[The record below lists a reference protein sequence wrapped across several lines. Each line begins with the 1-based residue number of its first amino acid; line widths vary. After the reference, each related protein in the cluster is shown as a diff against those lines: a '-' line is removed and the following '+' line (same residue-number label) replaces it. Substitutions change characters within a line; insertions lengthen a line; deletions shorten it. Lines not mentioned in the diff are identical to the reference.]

1 MNEVKIKIDF
11 NAYYSENK
19 GVFNDGGIYP
29 ILEYLNDNKLKDA
42 LVRLDVDDK
51 NKNSW
56 EEVDLFCKELSINS
70 LDYTVNEKSH
80 PKYTANVTCN
90 FASGKSLIK
99 MLIEIGRLGNC
110 GHSYTILINDKRF
123 SFDADGAVYISSIN
137 GTKLNH
143 ELFSNIN
150 KQIDTYNKGVQKEDE
165 SVNESSCRFKIT
177 ENDIANMVEEA
188 IRKVINKK
196 IV

>member
-1 MNEVKIKIDF
+1 MNEVKIKINF
-11 NAYYSENK
+11 NAYYSEK
-19 GVFNDGGIYP
+19 KRVFNDGGIYP
-29 ILEYLNDNKLKDA
+29 ILEYLKDNKLKDA

-90 FASGKSLIK
+90 PASGKSLIK
-99 MLIEIGRLGNC
+99 MLVQIGLLGNG
-110 GHSYTILINDKRF
+110 GHSYSILINDKRF
-123 SFDADGAVYISSIN
+123 SFDGDGADYISSIN
-137 GTKLNH
+137 DTKVNR
-143 ELFSNIN
+143 ELLSVD
-150 KQIDTYNKGVQKEDE
+150 KQIDVYNKGVQKEGE
-165 SVNESSCRFKIT
+165 NVNESSRRFKIT

-196 IV
+196 II

>member
-11 NAYYSENK
+11 NAYYNEKK
-19 GVFNDGGIYP
+19 GIFDDGGVYP
-29 ILEYLNDNKLKDA
+29 ILEYLKDNKLKDV

-70 LDYTVNEKSH
+70 LDYTVDEKSH
-80 PKYTANVTCN
+80 PKYTANLTCN
-90 FASGKSLIK
+90 PASGKSLIK
-99 MLIEIGRLGNC
+99 MLVQMGFLGNG
-110 GHSYTILINDKRF
+110 GHSYSILINDKRF
-123 SFDADGAVYISSIN
+123 SFDGDGADYISSIN
-137 GTKLNH
+137 DTKVNR
-143 ELFSNIN
+143 ELLSVD
-150 KQIDTYNKGVQKEDE
+150 KQIDVYNKGVQKEDE
-165 SVNESSCRFKIT
+165 NLNESSRCFKIT

-196 IV
+196 

>member
-11 NAYYSENK
+11 NAYYSEKK

-29 ILEYLNDNKLKDA
+29 ILEYLKDNKLKDA

-90 FASGKSLIK
+90 PASGKSLIK
-99 MLIEIGRLGNC
+99 MLVQMGCLGNG

-123 SFDADGAVYISSIN
+123 SFDGDGADYISSIN
-137 GTKLNH
+137 DTKVNR
-143 ELFSNIN
+143 ELLSVD
-150 KQIDTYNKGVQKEDE
+150 KQIDVYNKGVQKEGE
-165 SVNESSCRFKIT
+165 NVNESSRRFKIT

-196 IV
+196 II

>member
-11 NAYYSENK
+11 NAYYSEKK

-29 ILEYLNDNKLKDA
+29 ILEYLRDNNLKDA
-42 LVRLDVDDK
+42 LVRLDVEVK

-56 EEVDLFCKELSINS
+56 DEVDLFCKELSIKK
-70 LDYTVNEKSH
+70 LDYTVNKNKH
-80 PKYTANVTCN
+80 PKYTANVTCSP
-90 FASGKSLIK
+90 ASGKSLIK
-99 MLIEIGRLGNC
+99 MLIKMAELGNC
-110 GHSYTILINDKRF
+110 GHSYMILINDKKF
-123 SFDADGAVYISSIN
+123 SFDGDGADHISSIN
-137 GTKLNH
+137 DTEVNH

-196 IV
+196 

>member
-11 NAYYSENK
+11 NAYYNEKKSI
-19 GVFNDGGIYP
+19 FDDGGVYP
-29 ILEYLNDNKLKDA
+29 ILEYLKDNKLKDVV
-42 LVRLDVDDK
+42 VRLDVDEK

-56 EEVDLFCKELSINS
+56 EEVDLFCKELTINS

-80 PKYTANVTCN
+80 PKYTANVTCSP
-90 FASGKSLIK
+90 ASGKSLIK
-99 MLIEIGRLGNC
+99 MLVQMGFLGNG

-123 SFDADGAVYISSIN
+123 SFDGDGADYISSIN
-137 GTKLNH
+137 DTKVNR
-143 ELFSNIN
+143 ELLSVD
-150 KQIDTYNKGVQKEDE
+150 KQIDVYNKGVQKEGE
-165 SVNESSCRFKIT
+165 NINESSRYFKIT

>member
-1 MNEVKIKIDF
+1 MNEVKIKINF
-11 NAYYSENK
+11 NAYYNEKK
-19 GVFNDGGIYP
+19 GIFDDGGVYP
-29 ILEYLNDNKLKDA
+29 ILEYLKDNKLKDA

-70 LDYTVNEKSH
+70 LDYTVDEKSH
-80 PKYTANVTCN
+80 PKYTANLTCN
-90 FASGKSLIK
+90 PASGKSLVK
-99 MLIEIGRLGNC
+99 MLVQMGFLGNG
-110 GHSYTILINDKRF
+110 GHSYSILINDKRF
-123 SFDADGAVYISSIN
+123 SFDGDGADYISSIN
-137 GTKLNH
+137 DTKVNR
-143 ELFSNIN
+143 ELLSID
-150 KQIDTYNKGVQKEDE
+150 KQIDVYNKGVQKEDE
-165 SVNESSCRFKIT
+165 NLNESSRCFKIT

>member
-11 NAYYSENK
+11 NAYYSEKK

-29 ILEYLNDNKLKDA
+29 ILEYLKDNKLKDA
-42 LVRLDVDDK
+42 LVRLDVDEK

-56 EEVDLFCKELSINS
+56 EEVDLFCKELTINS

-90 FASGKSLIK
+90 PASGKSLIK
-99 MLIEIGRLGNC
+99 MLVQMGCLGNG

-123 SFDADGAVYISSIN
+123 SFDGDGADYISSIN
-137 GTKLNH
+137 DTKVNR
-143 ELFSNIN
+143 ELLSVD
-150 KQIDTYNKGVQKEDE
+150 KQIDVYNKGVQKEGE
-165 SVNESSCRFKIT
+165 NVNESSRRFKIT

-188 IRKVINKK
+188 IRKVKNK
-196 IV
+196 

>member
-1 MNEVKIKIDF
+1 MNEVKIKINF
-11 NAYYSENK
+11 NAYYSEK
-19 GVFNDGGIYP
+19 KRVFNDGGIYP
-29 ILEYLNDNKLKDA
+29 ILEYLKDNKLKDA

-90 FASGKSLIK
+90 PASGKSLIK
-99 MLIEIGRLGNC
+99 MLVQIGLLGNG
-110 GHSYTILINDKRF
+110 GHSYSILINDKRF
-123 SFDADGAVYISSIN
+123 SFDGDGADYISSIN
-137 GTKLNH
+137 DTKVNR
-143 ELFSNIN
+143 ELLSVD
-150 KQIDTYNKGVQKEDE
+150 KQIDVYNKGVKKEDE
-165 SVNESSCRFKIT
+165 NVNESSRCFKIT

>member
-11 NAYYSENK
+11 NAYYSEKK

-29 ILEYLNDNKLKDA
+29 ILEYLKNNKLKDA

-56 EEVDLFCKELSINS
+56 EEVDLFCKELSIKT
-70 LDYTVNEKSH
+70 LDYTINEKSY

-90 FASGKSLIK
+90 PASGKSLIK
-99 MLIEIGRLGNC
+99 MLVQMGCLGNG

-123 SFDADGAVYISSIN
+123 SFDGDGADYISSIN

-143 ELFSNIN
+143 ELFSFITN
-150 KQIDTYNKGVQKEDE
+150 QIATYNTGVQKEDE

-177 ENDIANMVEEA
+177 ENDIANMVDEA

-196 IV
+196 TV

>member
-11 NAYYSENK
+11 NAYYNEKK
-19 GVFNDGGIYP
+19 GIFDDGGVYP
-29 ILEYLNDNKLKDA
+29 ILEYLKDNKLKDA

-70 LDYTVNEKSH
+70 LDYTVDEKSH
-80 PKYTANVTCN
+80 PKYTANLTCN
-90 FASGKSLIK
+90 PASGKSLIK
-99 MLIEIGRLGNC
+99 MLVQMGFLGNG
-110 GHSYTILINDKRF
+110 GHSYSILINDKRF
-123 SFDADGAVYISSIN
+123 SFDGDGADYISSIN
-137 GTKLNH
+137 DTKVNR
-143 ELFSNIN
+143 ELLSVD
-150 KQIDTYNKGVQKEDE
+150 KQIDVYNKGVQKEDKNL
-165 SVNESSCRFKIT
+165 NESSRCFKIT

-196 IV
+196 

>member
-11 NAYYSENK
+11 NAYYSEKK

-29 ILEYLNDNKLKDA
+29 ILEYLKDNKLKDA

-70 LDYTVNEKSH
+70 LDYTVDEKSH
-80 PKYTANVTCN
+80 PKYTANITCN
-90 FASGKSLIK
+90 PASGKSLIK
-99 MLIEIGRLGNC
+99 MLVQMGFLGNG

-123 SFDADGAVYISSIN
+123 SFDGDGADYISSIN
-137 GTKLNH
+137 DTKVNR
-143 ELFSNIN
+143 ELLSVD
-150 KQIDTYNKGVQKEDE
+150 KQINVYNKSIQKEDE
-165 SVNESSCRFKIT
+165 NVNESSRCFKIT

-196 IV
+196 

>member
-11 NAYYSENK
+11 NAYYSEKK

-29 ILEYLNDNKLKDA
+29 ILEYLKDNKLKDA

-56 EEVDLFCKELSINS
+56 DEVDLFCKELSIKK
-70 LDYTVNEKSH
+70 LDYTVNKNKH
-80 PKYTANVTCN
+80 PKYTANVTCSP
-90 FASGKSLIK
+90 ASGKSLIK
-99 MLIEIGRLGNC
+99 MLIKMAELGNC
-110 GHSYTILINDKRF
+110 GHSYMILVNDKKF
-123 SFDADGAVYISSIN
+123 SFDGDGADHISSIN
-137 GTKLNH
+137 DTEVNH

-150 KQIDTYNKGVQKEDE
+150 KQIDIYNKGVQKEDE
-165 SVNESSCRFKIT
+165 NVNESSCRFKIT

>member
-1 MNEVKIKIDF
+1 MNEVKIKIKF
-11 NAYYSENK
+11 NAYYNEKK
-19 GVFNDGGIYP
+19 GIFNDGGVYP
-29 ILEYLNDNKLKDA
+29 ILEYLKDNKLKDA

-70 LDYTVNEKSH
+70 LDYTVDEKSR
-80 PKYTANVTCN
+80 PKYTANITCN
-90 FASGKSLIK
+90 PSSGKSLIK
-99 MLIEIGRLGNC
+99 MLVQMGFLGNG
-110 GHSYTILINDKRF
+110 GHSYSILINDKRF
-123 SFDADGAVYISSIN
+123 SFDGDGADYISSIN
-137 GTKLNH
+137 DTKVNRKL
-143 ELFSNIN
+143 LSVD
-150 KQIDTYNKGVQKEDE
+150 KQIDVYNKGIQKEDE
-165 SVNESSCRFKIT
+165 NVNESSRCFKIT

>member
-11 NAYYSENK
+11 NAYYNEKK
-19 GVFNDGGIYP
+19 GIFDDGGVYP
-29 ILEYLNDNKLKDA
+29 ILEYLKDNKLKDVV
-42 LVRLDVDDK
+42 VRLDVDDK

-56 EEVDLFCKELSINS
+56 EEVDLFCKELTINS

-80 PKYTANVTCN
+80 PKYTANVTCSP
-90 FASGKSLIK
+90 ASGKSLIK
-99 MLIEIGRLGNC
+99 MLVQMGFLGNG

-123 SFDADGAVYISSIN
+123 SFDGDGADYISSIN
-137 GTKLNH
+137 DTKVNR
-143 ELFSNIN
+143 ELLSVD
-150 KQIDTYNKGVQKEDE
+150 KQINVYNKGIQKEDE
-165 SVNESSCRFKIT
+165 NVNESSRCFKIT

>member
-11 NAYYSENK
+11 NAYYSEKK

-29 ILEYLNDNKLKDA
+29 ILEYLKDNKLKDA

-90 FASGKSLIK
+90 PASGKSLIK
-99 MLIEIGRLGNC
+99 MLVQMGCLGNG

-123 SFDADGAVYISSIN
+123 SFDGDGADYISSIN
-137 GTKLNH
+137 DTKVNR
-143 ELFSNIN
+143 ELLSVD
-150 KQIDTYNKGVQKEDE
+150 KQIDVYNKGVQKEDE
-165 SVNESSCRFKIT
+165 NVNESSRCFKIT

>member
-11 NAYYSENK
+11 NAYYNEKK
-19 GVFNDGGIYP
+19 GIFDDGGVYP
-29 ILEYLNDNKLKDA
+29 ILEYLKDNKLKDVV
-42 LVRLDVDDK
+42 VRLDVDEK

-80 PKYTANVTCN
+80 PKYTANVTCSP
-90 FASGKSLIK
+90 ASGKSLIK
-99 MLIEIGRLGNC
+99 MLVQMGFLGNG

-123 SFDADGAVYISSIN
+123 SFDGDGADYISSIN
-137 GTKLNH
+137 DTKVNR
-143 ELFSNIN
+143 ELLSVD
-150 KQIDTYNKGVQKEDE
+150 KQIDVYNKGVQKEDE
-165 SVNESSCRFKIT
+165 NLNESSRCFKIT

-196 IV
+196 

>member
-11 NAYYSENK
+11 NAYYSEKK

-29 ILEYLNDNKLKDA
+29 ILEYLKDNKLKDA

-70 LDYTVNEKSH
+70 LDYTVNEKSR

-99 MLIEIGRLGNC
+99 MLIEIGRLGNI

-123 SFDADGAVYISSIN
+123 SFDGDGADYIYSIN
-137 GTKLNH
+137 DTKLNH

-150 KQIDTYNKGVQKEDE
+150 KQIDIYNKGVQKEDE

>member
-11 NAYYSENK
+11 NAYYSEKK

-29 ILEYLNDNKLKDA
+29 ILEYLKDNKLKDA

-90 FASGKSLIK
+90 PASGKSLIK
-99 MLIEIGRLGNC
+99 MLVQMGCLGNG

-123 SFDADGAVYISSIN
+123 SFDGDGADYISSIN
-137 GTKLNH
+137 DTKVNR
-143 ELFSNIN
+143 ELLSVD
-150 KQIDTYNKGVQKEDE
+150 KQIDVYNKGVQKEDE
-165 SVNESSCRFKIT
+165 NLNESSRCFKIT

-196 IV
+196 

>member
-11 NAYYSENK
+11 NAYYSEKK

-29 ILEYLNDNKLKDA
+29 ILEYLKDNKLKDA

-80 PKYTANVTCN
+80 PKYTANVTCSP
-90 FASGKSLIK
+90 ASGKSLIK
-99 MLIEIGRLGNC
+99 MLVQMGFLGNG

-123 SFDADGAVYISSIN
+123 SFDGDGADYISSIN
-137 GTKLNH
+137 DTKVSR
-143 ELFSNIN
+143 ELLSVD
-150 KQIDTYNKGVQKEDE
+150 KQIDVYNKGVQKEGE
-165 SVNESSCRFKIT
+165 NVNESSRRFKIT

-196 IV
+196 II

>member
-11 NAYYSENK
+11 NAYYSEKK

-29 ILEYLNDNKLKDA
+29 ILEYLKDNKLKDA

-70 LDYTVNEKSH
+70 LDYTVDEKSH
-80 PKYTANVTCN
+80 PKYTANLTCN
-90 FASGKSLIK
+90 PASGKSLIK
-99 MLIEIGRLGNC
+99 MLVQMGFLGNG
-110 GHSYTILINDKRF
+110 GHSYSILINDKRF
-123 SFDADGAVYISSIN
+123 SFDGDGADYISSIN
-137 GTKLNH
+137 DTKVNR
-143 ELFSNIN
+143 ELLSVD
-150 KQIDTYNKGVQKEDE
+150 KQIDVYNKGVQKEDE
-165 SVNESSCRFKIT
+165 NLNESSRCFKIT

-196 IV
+196 

>member
-11 NAYYSENK
+11 NAYYSEKK

-29 ILEYLNDNKLKDA
+29 ILEYLKDNKLKDA

-70 LDYTVNEKSH
+70 LDYTVNEKSY

-90 FASGKSLIK
+90 FASCKSLIK
-99 MLIEIGRLGNC
+99 MLIEIGRLGNI
-110 GHSYTILINDKRF
+110 GHSYTILINDKSF
-123 SFDADGAVYISSIN
+123 SFDGDAADYIYSIN
-137 GTKLNH
+137 DTKLNH

-150 KQIDTYNKGVQKEDE
+150 KQIDVYNKGVQKEDE
-165 SVNESSCRFKIT
+165 NVNESSCRFKIT

>member
-11 NAYYSENK
+11 NAYYNEKK
-19 GVFNDGGIYP
+19 GIFDDGGVYP
-29 ILEYLNDNKLKDA
+29 ILEYLKDNKLKDVV
-42 LVRLDVDDK
+42 VRLDVDEK

-90 FASGKSLIK
+90 PASGKSLIK
-99 MLIEIGRLGNC
+99 MLVQMGCVGNG

-123 SFDADGAVYISSIN
+123 SFDGDGADYISSIN
-137 GTKLNH
+137 DTKVNR
-143 ELFSNIN
+143 ELLSVD
-150 KQIDTYNKGVQKEDE
+150 KQIDVYNKGVQKEDE
-165 SVNESSCRFKIT
+165 NLNESSRCFKIT

-196 IV
+196 

>member
-11 NAYYSENK
+11 NAYYNEKK
-19 GVFNDGGIYP
+19 GIFDDGGVYP
-29 ILEYLNDNKLKDA
+29 ILEYLKDNKLKDA

-80 PKYTANVTCN
+80 PVKYTANVTCN

-99 MLIEIGRLGNC
+99 MLIEIGR
-110 GHSYTILINDKRF
+110 
-123 SFDADGAVYISSIN
+123 A
-137 GTKLNH
+137 
-143 ELFSNIN
+143 
-150 KQIDTYNKGVQKEDE
+150 
-165 SVNESSCRFKIT
+165 SCR
-177 ENDIANMVEEA
+177 ERV
-188 IRKVINKK
+188 
-196 IV
+196 

>member
-11 NAYYSENK
+11 NAYYNEKK
-19 GVFNDGGIYP
+19 GIFDDGGVYP
-29 ILEYLNDNKLKDA
+29 ILEYLKDNKLKDVV
-42 LVRLDVDDK
+42 VRLDVDEK

-56 EEVDLFCKELSINS
+56 EEVDLFCKELTINS

-80 PKYTANVTCN
+80 PKYTANVTCSP
-90 FASGKSLIK
+90 ASGKSLIK
-99 MLIEIGRLGNC
+99 MLVQMGFLGNG

-123 SFDADGAVYISSIN
+123 SFDGDGADYISSIN
-137 GTKLNH
+137 DTKVNR
-143 ELFSNIN
+143 ELLSVD
-150 KQIDTYNKGVQKEDE
+150 KQIDVYNKGVQKEGE
-165 SVNESSCRFKIT
+165 NVNESSRRFKIT

-196 IV
+196 II